1 MGIHSGIAS
10 CPRVWSVNVQD
21 AENLVGQVLTAE
33 SKLTLV
39 ELLIYIRLPVQ
50 LGCVCDVHI
59 G

>member
-1 MGIHSGIAS
+1 MGIHSGMAS

-39 ELLIYIRLPVQ
+39 ELLIYIRLAVQ
-50 LGCVCDVHI
+50 LGCV
-59 G
+59 